1 MIKPEDLLTRLQN
14 TIFSEDDKQ
23 KDDNNFDDNSGAFFN
38 VTDLGQDSWIKTGW
52 DPSTTNKPYP
62 WEPGSM
68 QGNVVEQDE
77 KDEEKPKKEPVSPE
91 PEVTPEEPKSQ
102 NVANGEYEGTA
113 QDNMGMGN
121 AGMGNAG
128 MGMEEEE
135 PKEPKELGRIYELKK
150 IYTRLVSIE
159 SYLSTSSDE
168 TLIKL
173 RNYVSRAIELFQLLI
188 SNIDSYTDKIDDIIV
203 TFYKFLELVYNLL
216 KQYYKNKENNEE

>member
-121 AGMGNAG
+121 AGMG
-128 MGMEEEE
+128 MEEEE
-135 PKEPKELGRIYELKK
+135 PKEPKEKTECDEEMKD
-150 IYTRLVSIE
+150 VDVMEFS
-159 SYLSTSSDE
+159 LSSE
-168 TLIKL
+168 
-173 RNYVSRAIELFQLLI
+173 E
-188 SNIDSYTDKIDDIIV
+188 IDSLIGKLTQ
-203 TFYKFLELVYNLL
+203 L
-216 KQYYKNKENNEE
+216 KQTKTEVSFEVDDENEFVIKYLAEEFIETGTDLSDMSIRG

>member
-14 TIFSEDDKQ
+14 TIFSEDK
-23 KDDNNFDDNSGAFFN
+23 DNNKFDNHSDPFFN

-52 DPSTTNKPYP
+52 DLSNTNKPYP
-62 WEPGSM
+62 WEPGSV

-91 PEVTPEEPKSQ
+91 PEATPEEEPKSQ
-102 NVANGEYEGTA
+102 NIANGEYDGTA
-113 QDNMGMGN
+113 QDNMGMGKP
-121 AGMGNAG
+121 GMGLG
-128 MGMEEEE
+128 IPEEE

-188 SNIDSYTDKIDDIIV
+188 SNIDSYTDKIDNIII

-216 KQYYKNKENNEE
+216 KQYYKNKESNEE

>member
-1 MIKPEDLLTRLQN
+1 
-14 TIFSEDDKQ
+14 
-23 KDDNNFDDNSGAFFN
+23 
-38 VTDLGQDSWIKTGW
+38 
-52 DPSTTNKPYP
+52 
-62 WEPGSM
+62 
-68 QGNVVEQDE
+68 
-77 KDEEKPKKEPVSPE
+77 
-91 PEVTPEEPKSQ
+91 
-102 NVANGEYEGTA
+102 
-113 QDNMGMGN
+113 MGMGN
-121 AGMGNAG
+121 AGMG

-203 TFYKFLELVYNLL
+203 HFINFSSEWPI
-216 KQYYKNKENNEE
+216 